1 MSDSEMDKLA
11 AEAEAED
18 DETEEDD
25 EPEAASM
32 GRNFVELSEGYLTL
46 VGFSHLLAKKAPE
59 GRHVKVRSQVLYS
72 TAKNTKT
79 FPVETHVDGRQIINV
94 KKGLE
99 WWDAKEARQ
108 AERKALAEAAAADI
122 ASEDAE

>member
-1 MSDSEMDKLA
+1 MEDL
-11 AEAEAED
+11 EAEAS
-18 DETEEDD
+18 EEDEND
-25 EPEAASM
+25 EAKPAAM
-32 GRNFVELSEGYLTL
+32 GRNFVELPEGYLTL
-46 VGFSHLLAKKAPE
+46 VGFSHLLEKKRPE

-108 AERKALAEAAAADI
+108 AERKALADASAADI
-122 ASEDAE
+122 SIDDAE

>member
-1 MSDSEMDKLA
+1 MSDREMEDLET
-11 AEAEAED
+11 EAELED
-18 DETEEDD
+18 DENEDD
-25 EPEAASM
+25 EAKPVTV
-32 GRNFVELSEGYLTL
+32 GRNFVELPEGYLTL
-46 VGFSHLLAKKAPE
+46 VGFSHLLEKKPPE

-108 AERKALAEAAAADI
+108 AERRALAEAQAADVE
-122 ASEDAE
+122 SEEE